1 MMPITRARVFA
12 LVVGGLVVVPLTS
25 LAADISPKKQTDA
38 GLYVTA
44 ATAAQMLTDPTVLF
58 VDVRSQAE
66 VAFLG
71 LPQRANVNIPL
82 MTFPEFAEFDAE
94 KGEYLLEPNAY
105 FVEDFVAYA
114 ESAGIGPDHPI
125 ILFCRSGSRSAK
137 AANLLAEA
145 GYTQVYTMLDGYEG
159 DKAKDGPQAGQRVVN
174 GWKNEGLGWS
184 YRIETAQLYPGDR

>member
-1 MMPITRARVFA
+1 MLAQTRMHLFSVAFA
-12 LVVGGLVVVPLTS
+12 AVLTAPVALFGDEVP
-25 LAADISPKKQTDA
+25 AKKATLA

-44 ATAAQMLTDPTVLF
+44 AEAAAMLQDPAVVF

-71 LPQRANVNIPL
+71 LPTRANVNIPL
-82 MTFPEFAEFDAE
+82 MTFPEFAEFNAD
-94 KGEYLLEPNAY
+94 KGEYTLEPNGY
-105 FVEDFVAYA
+105 FLADFEAYA
-114 ESAGIGPDHPI
+114 AANGIGHDTPI

-137 AANLLAEA
+137 AANLLTEA
-145 GYTQVYTMLDGYEG
+145 GYTRVYSMLDGYEG

-174 GWKNEGLGWS
+174 GWKNEGLDWS